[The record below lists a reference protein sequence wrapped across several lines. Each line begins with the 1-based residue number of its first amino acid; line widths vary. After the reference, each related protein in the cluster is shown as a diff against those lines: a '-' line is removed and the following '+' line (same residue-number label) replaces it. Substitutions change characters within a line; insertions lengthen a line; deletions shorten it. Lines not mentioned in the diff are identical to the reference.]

1 MNAPDVLDAIADAGI
16 VPVIV
21 LDDAEA
27 AGPLADAL
35 LAGGVRCA
43 EVTLR
48 TPGAL
53 RALRTMAERPDLLV
67 GAGTVLDPEQAGA
80 CLDAGARFAVSPGFD
95 DAVVERCLA
104 LGLPVLP
111 GTATATEALRARRA
125 GLTAVKFF
133 PAGSCGGLPA
143 LTALS
148 AALGGLRFMP
158 TGGIGPTELSGYL
171 SHPAVLAVGGTWM
184 APSQLI
190 AQRSWTEITQ
200 LCGQAVR
207 TVTEIR
213 GR

>member
-1 MNAPDVLDAIADAGI
+1 MSAPQVLDAIADAGI

-21 LDDAEA
+21 LDDPDA
-27 AGPLADAL
+27 AAPLADAL
-35 LAGGVRCA
+35 VAGGVRCA

-48 TPGAL
+48 TAGAL

-133 PAGSCGGLPA
+133 PAHSSGGLPA
-143 LTALS
+143 LSALS

-158 TGGIGPTELSGYL
+158 TGGIGPAELPGYL
-171 SHPAVLAVGGTWM
+171 GHPAVLAVGGSWM
-184 APSQLI
+184 VPSRLI
-190 AQRSWTEITQ
+190 AQRGWTEITE

-207 TVTEIR
+207 TVAQIR